1 MAINYEIRYS
11 CHPSDAKLYDTER
24 IRKEFLVSG
33 LMKPD
38 EINMAYSFNDR
49 LITGGIVPIETR
61 LELATIDPLKS
72 KYFLDRRELGIIN
85 VGGS

>member
-38 EINMAYSFNDR
+38 EINMANSSQAVLF
-49 LITGGIVPIETR
+49 L
-61 LELATIDPLKS
+61 LKH
-72 KYFLDRRELGIIN
+72 D
-85 VGGS
+85 